1 MQSNGFP
8 DNVQIDYQKKNMDY
22 IMIDTPDQNY
32 VDLLSGKG
40 PELLKKEFGAYK
52 KTFRPFALNAET
64 FSSQPEM
71 ILFQTHRSMDFS
83 ERIG

>member
-32 VDLLSGKG
+32 AGLLSEKG
-40 PELLKKEFGAYK
+40 PEL
-52 KTFRPFALNAET
+52 
-64 FSSQPEM
+64 
-71 ILFQTHRSMDFS
+71 
-83 ERIG
+83 